1 MMSGPWSAKEYVSSF
16 LKWDIPR
23 RINRYRN
30 LWQLDDRRLPTPEA
44 YFSYEPPAI
53 DVWPMVV
60 TVQMSTPSMVRSD
73 YTDGLNPVYRCTYS
87 MRTYLW
93 VKQDS
98 AEMVTETRDRL
109 LTVLRSALLD
119 RPCLTAGDSHNQ
131 HDILLDETTVR
142 EEYSDITYVKGERA
156 VAGGF
161 ISFDLSMY
169 EAVVRDDIAAGTV
182 GNPLSL
188 TSEVFPLDR

>member
-23 RINRYRN
+23 RITSYRN

-44 YFSYEPPAI
+44 YFPYEPPAI
-53 DVWPMVV
+53 DVWPMVI
-60 TVQMSTPSMVRSD
+60 TVQMSTPNIIRSD
-73 YTDGLNPVYRCTYS
+73 YTDDLNPVYRCTYN

-93 VKQDS
+93 VRQDS

-119 RPCLTAGDSHNQ
+119 RPCLVAGDVHGQ

-156 VAGGF
+156 VAGGY
-161 ISFDLSMY
+161 IAYDLSMY
-169 EAVVRDDIAAGTV
+169 EAVVRTPLFKGTEEE
-182 GNPLSL
+182 PLSPVA
-188 TSEVFPLDR
+188 EFFAIER